1 MPLTSPPQKTLLSG
15 LKIMLWEEAKQWPL
29 YAELK
34 KPDNYGF
41 QIVNKQGELRMGS
54 QTLPLPAL
62 SVHFRPDPAVRAAP
76 FRC

>member
-1 MPLTSPPQKTLLSG
+1 MLSA

-41 QIVNKQGELRMGS
+41 QIVNKQGELRTDSKNLPFLVPFDLFLRPGDS
-54 QTLPLPAL
+54 IWWPTL
-62 SVHFRPDPAVRAAP
+62 VAA
-76 FRC
+76 